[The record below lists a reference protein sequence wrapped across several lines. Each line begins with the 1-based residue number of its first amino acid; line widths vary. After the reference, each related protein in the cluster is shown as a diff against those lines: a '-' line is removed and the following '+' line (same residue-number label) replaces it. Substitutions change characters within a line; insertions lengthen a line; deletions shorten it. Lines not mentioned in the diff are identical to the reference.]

1 LPKKIKK
8 DFDKEKMYSKIM
20 PSLAA
25 PGRPAKEEP
34 VSTVP
39 PAAEEESDQTPHL
52 HNYMEDM
59 MLEKLP
65 HTTKV
70 LGVCDCPR
78 CQSDIMA
85 LALNQL
91 PAAYA
96 VAEQADEPRYM
107 TKLKGVY
114 EVKVTAALIKAI
126 QQVKIHPRH

>member
-20 PSLAA
+20 PSLAMA
-25 PGRPAKEEP
+25 ERQKEEP
-34 VSTVP
+34 GDAPVS
-39 PAAEEESDQTPHL
+39 AAGDDGEPLPKL

-59 MLEKLP
+59 MADKLA

-70 LGVCDCPR
+70 LGACDCPR
-78 CQSDIMA
+78 CQQDILA

-96 VAEQADEPRYM
+96 VAETIDEPRYLA
-107 TKLKGVY
+107 KLKGVY

-126 QQVKIHPRH
+126 QQVKINPRH